1 MPNKLTTSQGY
12 AWDQA
17 ALARLGGETQMGAL
31 LPENVEEM
39 DALLFGGG
47 VSLKIPDV
55 APQAKRSLPP
65 WERM

>member
-1 MPNKLTTSQGY
+1 MPNNLTTSQGY

-17 ALARLGGETQMGAL
+17 ALARLGAETQMGAL
-31 LPENVEEM
+31 LPANVEEM

-47 VSLKIPDV
+47 VQLRIPDV
-55 APQAKRSLPP
+55 APQAQRNLPP

>member
-1 MPNKLTTSQGY
+1 MPNNMTTSQGY

-17 ALARLGGETQMGAL
+17 ALSRLGAETQMGAL
-31 LPENVEEM
+31 LPVNVEEM

-47 VSLKIPDV
+47 VSLAIPEV
-55 APQAKRSLPP
+55 APQAQRSLPP

>member
-1 MPNKLTTSQGY
+1 MPNSMTTRQGY

-17 ALARLGGETQMGAL
+17 ALARLGAETQMGVL
-31 LPENVEEM
+31 LSANVEEM

-47 VSLKIPDV
+47 VSLAIPDV
-55 APQAKRSLPP
+55 APEARKSLPP